1 MRGCPVDGNA
11 LSPLFMAPSTA
22 IPALPSLGLT
32 EDEQRTANWLG
43 ARLFEQR
50 PYLELRGLYYDGMQK
65 MQDLGISIPPSL
77 VGLRTVVGW
86 PQIGVDALDNR
97 CVVEGFRFPNATDV
111 DEDLQAI
118 WQANKLDSESRLTH
132 LDALVYGRAY
142 NIVGPGD
149 DSTGGQP
156 LITSESPLNMIATFD
171 ARMRRVSAALQI
183 YMDTDFTSDMYGQ
196 EVAALYLP
204 NVTVYM
210 ARQSAAGNPAS
221 VQWSIIERDDHNLG
235 RVPVVRMANRQR
247 LSRRDGLSE
256 ISAAWMNTTDSA
268 CRTMLGMEVGREFFS
283 APRRYA
289 LGVTEEAFQNA
300 DGSAKTAWDTYLHK
314 VWMLER
320 DEDGNLP
327 AVGEFAANDPSV
339 HTKLMDE
346 YAQIMAGN
354 MGVPPHFLGIYTQ
367 GNPASADAIRAGYEE
382 LTNRALR
389 KQVGFADDWEE
400 TMCLALLIR
409 DGEVRPDAY
418 LLEADWRDPA
428 PQTIAGTSDAITKQ
442 IESGAVP
449 ATSDVVLKRLG
460 YSAVERARLAQD
472 RVVDE
477 GESMLMQIAH
487 SLEAKAMRVDK
498 AINADASA
506 VDAAPTLSSGA
517 TPTRNVM
524 PKRTPVN
531 VPASNG

>member
-1 MRGCPVDGNA
+1 VTANA
-11 LSPLFMAPSTA
+11 LTPLFMAPSAA
-22 IPALPSLGLT
+22 IPSLPSLGLSD
-32 EDEQRTANWLG
+32 DEQGAANWLG
-43 ARLFEQR
+43 MRLFEQR

-86 PQIGVDALDNR
+86 PMIGIDGLNNR
-97 CVVEGFRFPNATDV
+97 CTVEGFRFPGATDV
-111 DEDLQAI
+111 DDDLQGI
-118 WQANKLDSESRLTH
+118 WQANKLDGESSLVH

-149 DSTGGQP
+149 DTTGGQP
-156 LITSESPLNMIATFD
+156 LITSESPLNMIATYD

-204 NVTVYM
+204 DKTIYM
-210 ARQSAAGNPAS
+210 ARSSSTGNPAA
-221 VQWSIIERDDHNLG
+221 VKWDITERDDHKLG

-247 LSRRDGLSE
+247 LSNRVGQSE
-256 ISAAWMNTTDSA
+256 INAAWMNTVDSA
-268 CRTMLGMEVGREFFS
+268 SRTMLGMEVTREFGQ

-300 DGSAKTAWDTYLHK
+300 DGSPKTAWDTYLHK

-320 DEDGNLP
+320 DEDGNIP
-327 AVGEFAANDPSV
+327 SVGEFKASDPSI

-346 YAQIMAGN
+346 YAQIMSGN

-367 GNPASADAIRAGYEE
+367 GNPASADAIRSGYEE
-382 LTNRALR
+382 LTSRSLR
-389 KQVGFADDWEE
+389 KHVAFSDDWEE

-409 DGEVRPDAY
+409 DGSLPDNAY
-418 LLEADWRDPA
+418 LLETDWRDPA

-442 IESGAVP
+442 IASGAIP
-449 ATSDVVLKRLG
+449 ATSDVTLKRLG

-472 RVVDE
+472 RAVDQ
-477 GESMLMQIAH
+477 GQSMLEQIAH
-487 SLEAKAMRVDK
+487 SMEAKSLRVEK
-498 AINADASA
+498 SVTADA
-506 VDAAPTLSSGA
+506 AAELKPVVIPGAPPT
-517 TPTRNVM
+517 PNVM
-524 PKRTPVN
+524 PKKVPVS
-531 VPASNG
+531 VPANG

>member
-1 MRGCPVDGNA
+1 MDGSA
-11 LSPLFMAPSTA
+11 LSPLFMAPTAA
-22 IPALPSLGLT
+22 IPTLPSLGLS
-32 EDEQRTANWLG
+32 EQEQGVANWLG
-43 ARLFEQR
+43 MRLFEQR
-50 PYLELRGLYYDGMQK
+50 PYLELSGLYYDGMQK

-97 CVVEGFRFPNATDV
+97 CIVEGFRFPGATDV
-111 DEDLQAI
+111 DEDLQGI
-118 WQANKLDSESRLTH
+118 WQANKMDGESRLTH
-132 LDALVYGRAY
+132 LDTLVYGRSY

-149 DSTGGQP
+149 ASTGGQP
-156 LITSESPLNMIATFD
+156 LITSESPLNMIATYD
-171 ARMRRVSAALQI
+171 ARMRRVSSALQI

-204 NVTVYM
+204 NTTIYM
-210 ARQSAAGNPAS
+210 ARQSYTGNPAA
-221 VQWSIIERDDHNLG
+221 VKWDIVERDDHQLG

-256 ISAAWMNTTDSA
+256 INAAWMNTVDSA
-268 CRTMLGMEVGREFFS
+268 SRTMLGMEVTREFGQ

-327 AVGEFAANDPSV
+327 TVGEFKAVDPSV

-346 YAQIMAGN
+346 YAQIMSGN

-367 GNPASADAIRAGYEE
+367 GNPASADAIRSGHEE
-382 LTNRALR
+382 LTSRALR
-389 KQVGFADDWEE
+389 KQVAFSDDWEE
-400 TMCLALLIR
+400 TMLLALLIR
-409 DGEVRPDAY
+409 DGSLPDNAF

-442 IESGAVP
+442 IASGAIP
-449 ATSDVVLKRLG
+449 ATSDVTLKRLG

-472 RVVDE
+472 RAVDQ
-477 GESMLMQIAH
+477 GQSMLMEIAH
-487 SLEAKAMRVDK
+487 SLEAKALRTEKLV
-498 AINADASA
+498 NS
-506 VDAAPTLSSGA
+506 DAAAAAAPVLTTG
-517 TPTRNVM
+517 TPTPNAM
-524 PKRTPVN
+524 PKKVPVN
-531 VPASNG
+531 APAAG

>member
-1 MRGCPVDGNA
+1 MDGSA
-11 LSPLFMAPSTA
+11 LSPLFMAPTAA
-22 IPALPSLGLT
+22 IPTLPSLGLS
-32 EDEQRTANWLG
+32 EQEQGVANWLG
-43 ARLFEQR
+43 MRLFEQR
-50 PYLELRGLYYDGMQK
+50 PYLELSGLYYDGMQK

-97 CVVEGFRFPNATDV
+97 CIVEGFRFPGATDV
-111 DEDLQAI
+111 DEDLQGI
-118 WQANKLDSESRLTH
+118 WQANKMDGESRLTH
-132 LDALVYGRAY
+132 LDTLVYGRSY

-149 DSTGGQP
+149 ASTGGQP
-156 LITSESPLNMIATFD
+156 LITSESPLNMIATYD
-171 ARMRRVSAALQI
+171 ARMRRVSSALQI

-204 NVTVYM
+204 NTTIYM
-210 ARQSAAGNPAS
+210 ARQSYTGNPAA
-221 VQWSIIERDDHNLG
+221 VKWDIVERDDHQLG

-256 ISAAWMNTTDSA
+256 INAAWMNTVDSA
-268 CRTMLGMEVGREFFS
+268 SRTMLGMEVTREFGQ

-327 AVGEFAANDPSV
+327 TVGEFKAVDPSV

-346 YAQIMAGN
+346 YAQIMSGN

-367 GNPASADAIRAGYEE
+367 GNPASADAIRSGYEE
-382 LTNRALR
+382 LTSRALR
-389 KQVGFADDWEE
+389 KQVAFSDDWEE
-400 TMCLALLIR
+400 TMLLALLIR
-409 DGEVRPDAY
+409 DGSLPDNAF

-442 IESGAVP
+442 IASGAIP
-449 ATSDVVLKRLG
+449 ATSDVTLKRLG

-472 RVVDE
+472 RAVDQ
-477 GESMLMQIAH
+477 GQSMLMEIAH
-487 SLEAKAMRVDK
+487 SLEAKALRTEKLV
-498 AINADASA
+498 NS
-506 VDAAPTLSSGA
+506 DAAAAAAPVLTTG
-517 TPTRNVM
+517 TPTPNAM
-524 PKRTPVN
+524 PKKVPVN
-531 VPASNG
+531 APAAG